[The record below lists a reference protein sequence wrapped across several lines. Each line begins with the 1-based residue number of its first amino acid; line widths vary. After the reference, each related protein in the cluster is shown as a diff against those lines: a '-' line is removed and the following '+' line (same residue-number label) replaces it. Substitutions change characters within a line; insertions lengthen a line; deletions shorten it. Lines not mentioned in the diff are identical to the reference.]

1 MLATEEP
8 VATTP
13 TLSPNATNATN
24 PATDANPATTTNTD
38 APPPPP
44 AAAAPPTAPP
54 APQTA
59 DASSE
64 RIRVAVRV
72 RPGEGAPSVALDATR
87 VTLRTATGEK
97 RFDFDGLLDQAAT
110 QAEVYDATAASL
122 VARVFEGYNATVM
135 AYGQTGSGKTHTMG
149 EPLDALSTSPGDDG
163 EGVIGR
169 ALGEVFARRAASPE
183 ATTIHLSYLEVYNEC
198 VYDLLATHDDREP
211 LGVREDGGAVVVPGL
226 SEHDVAARG
235 AADALLHR
243 GALRRRTGA
252 TKMNAGSSRSH
263 ALLTVRVATA
273 SGAVGKL
280 VLVDLAGSE
289 RATRTGAE
297 GARLNEGIMIN
308 KGLLALGN
316 VVSALAERTEA
327 SGAARHVPFRDSK
340 LTRLLRD
347 SLGGSARTYMVA
359 CVSPCAADADETANT
374 LRYASRARFIS
385 NVAVRHAVA
394 ETPERA
400 LIASLRKENATL
412 RARLAAGGAA
422 PAARVEA
429 ADAEALFAA
438 RRAQRSAEAALAGA
452 RADALAATLA
462 VDRYRLAAE
471 AAAAPAGDESPRLDL
486 VRELR
491 AELADARAEAAAL
504 RGADDAEAEE
514 ASQLAASH
522 TLAEEERQ
530 MAALRAQF
538 AEAVESLDAEVGA
551 LERARDAAAADL
563 ERAKR
568 AGGGPADAALRDALA
583 RRKAALDAKKKELE
597 AAKKETARVE
607 GLRRRAESEAS
618 KLRVAAETA
627 KRRRVDA
634 EKKLRGEAA
643 RRVDDRKAATLQL
656 ARAKRGAE
664 KSAAEL
670 AKLRGLEARREHVA
684 SRKRDEAAA
693 RAAREKPAAA
703 PRGAAAA
710 AAARPAPGAPAA
722 PAAGGAPADPKALA
736 ARLEAHVTNSVAK
749 FSASKLKTNPFVA
762 TTSAD
767 ARLALRWYHNCLVKA
782 KIRAARAPPTPKLP
796 ESAKKARARV
806 PLAAR
811 PVRPRGLPAQAPA
824 RRLALS
830 GQKKAVRFD
839 EDDSDSAWES
849 DDADDDDD
857 SEEERKPRKTSEP
870 RRAPEAPAA
879 GDGLDAMTVPEL
891 KDLLRPAGLKLSGRK
906 SELVARLRDHRGAR
920 PAAAPADAADPA
932 AAPADAAA
940 VCEDAEAMLARLEE
954 KLAASAK
961 KKRALLGD
969 SPARS
974 PLVDATNRG
983 A

>member
-1 MLATEEP
+1 MESAHTDRSASPQIEAARDAMLATEEP

-44 AAAAPPTAPP
+44 AAAAPPAAPP

-97 RFDFDGLLDQAAT
+97 RFDFDGVLDQAAT

-438 RRAQRSAEAALAGA
+438 RRGQRSAEAALAGA

-471 AAAAPAGDESPRLDL
+471 AAAAPADDESPRLDL

-670 AKLRGLEARREHVA
+670 AKLRGLEAR
-684 SRKRDEAAA
+684 
-693 RAAREKPAAA
+693 
-703 PRGAAAA
+703 
-710 AAARPAPGAPAA
+710 
-722 PAAGGAPADPKALA
+722 
-736 ARLEAHVTNSVAK
+736 LEAHVSNSVAK

-796 ESAKKARARV
+796 ESAKKAKARV

-839 EDDSDSAWES
+839 DDDSDSAWES

-857 SEEERKPRKTSEP
+857 SEDERKPRKASEP
-870 RRAPEAPAA
+870 RRAPEPAA